1 MLEIGSADELMPML
15 VAHRKVEGLRQ
26 KDVAQKMGVGQPA
39 VSELESGNTAPKL
52 DTVQK
57 YAEAVGYRLTYTLW
71 EGTDNGNGNTEHE

>member
-1 MLEIGSADELMPML
+1 MLEIGSADNVMSML
-15 VAHRKVEGLRQ
+15 VAHRRVQGLRQ
-26 KDVAQKMGVGQPA
+26 KDVAQRMGIGQPA

-71 EGTDNGNGNTEHE
+71 EVKDVTEDA